1 MTGRGMQRD
10 WVATSGKHPQTT
22 GIPVSHAAAAH
33 RRAVIK
39 QLDRIGTGRRPVTL
53 TDPLFGEQLDL
64 FGVPDADSQ
73 RAPDEVA

>member
-1 MTGRGMQRD
+1 MTYRDRQRD
-10 WVATSGKHPQTT
+10 SVDSGEHPQTT
-22 GIPVSHAAAAH
+22 GIPVSRAAAAH

-39 QLDRIGTGRRPVTL
+39 QLDRIGAGRPVTL

-64 FGVPDADSQ
+64 FGGMSGDSQ